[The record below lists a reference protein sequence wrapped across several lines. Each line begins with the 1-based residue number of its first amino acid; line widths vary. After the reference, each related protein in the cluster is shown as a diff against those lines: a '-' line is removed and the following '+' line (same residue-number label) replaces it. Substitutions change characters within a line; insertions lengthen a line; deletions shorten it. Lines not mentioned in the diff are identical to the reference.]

1 MAMKRLAFGS
11 QINAALALFVCT
23 NLWVSGTWFPPFLL
37 CVSVGRP
44 SIIATLKVEGWKECA
59 CILNM
64 DNCAAA
70 FIYGAEQ
77 KHYSPIAADG

>member
-1 MAMKRLAFGS
+1 MPLWIFLPVQIYGS
-11 QINAALALFVCT
+11 LKHGRRPRPT
-23 NLWVSGTWFPPFLL
+23 PPPPLLL
-37 CVSVGRP
+37 CMSLRYS
-44 SIIATLKVEGWKECA
+44 SIIATQKVEGWKEC
-59 CILNM
+59 ILNL